1 MINAL
6 ETLSSLRLQKS
17 LNKGMNSLT
26 QALERL
32 STGFKVNHARD
43 DAAGY
48 SIITDIETKIG
59 SIDTII
65 QNAQM
70 GIDLLSTAE
79 GGLANINEILIRLRA
94 LAEQAA
100 NGTYS
105 EASREAMQ
113 AEADALIEQI
123 DNIKGITEYNGVN
136 LFSSQSKTDTS
147 TNSTSLSNIGR
158 AFTPPFS
165 LVSEAAD
172 AGISAV
178 SYQSESSGDV
188 PVLLSTIADSA
199 TLNANETRT
208 VTIDGVEYTLR
219 NRDTAAATITW
230 SKDTDTG
237 EVTFNGNYF
246 TITAQNDVSHNIV
259 LNGDYLFYNAGD
271 MGDKVV
277 VTSNSRT
284 AYVYGGD
291 GDDEVTSYGQ
301 INFYGYGGNDTLT
314 ASGTKPAN
322 FYGGDGDDV
331 MNVDTTSTVFF
342 YGGGGNDTANVSRSG
357 YNNVKLYGGD
367 GEDSFNIHAGNSVLV
382 DGGSGTNSILDNG
395 TNTIK
400 ANVPGANTF
409 SVDFAAG
416 ETKTLTINGIEY
428 VVENTS
434 SAASFLYS
442 VSDTGQI
449 AFQSR
454 NFRITGDA
462 SVSHN
467 VKLSALGS
475 YFYGSN
481 KDDIIELAA
490 DGCNVF
496 SGNGNDTIIIT
507 RGYSYVVAGNGDN
520 TIQVNYRNNT
530 IIAGDGNNVI
540 NINSGGNNY
549 FTLGDG
555 DNTFTV
561 SGAPQYSGIAAGS
574 GNNTI
579 TGDTSGFMLSGFG
592 AQDNASAVFFDAD
605 ETKTIL
611 INGTEYTLSSRT
623 ANMTNKLSML
633 YYYNPVTGVLEFC
646 SGQLN
651 ITGQNDKAHNVHL
664 TGTDCTFYGG
674 ELDDTIVSSAYDA
687 RIYGYGGNDTI
698 TINRG
703 DSIVYGGDGDD
714 TIVLNYGSN
723 VNAGDGNDTITVN
736 ANATFYGV
744 RGDVGDDTYNIY
756 ANCNP
761 NDTGGNNTYNIYTN
775 NSTISGSTG
784 NDTFYIYGD
793 NNQINGNGSSD
804 YFVIDGNNN
813 LLIGTSDTNS
823 YYVDNGTGNRFQLI
837 SPDPNAGI
845 LNFTYQGEVKTL
857 ILNGKTYTIT
867 NDNAGTNQLK
877 YSLNPNTGV
886 ITLEGSVFTVDSAS
900 DEQAVLN
907 IRGDNNVINGSN
919 LNDTITVE
927 SGSNNTINGND
938 GNDTLTSNDIN
949 NSLLGGNGNDTL
961 NLNSSSNLEING
973 NDGNDTINVSSS
985 NNTNIRVDDDRV
997 VVSGSDNAIT
1007 AGDGNNTFRISGD
1020 SNTIS
1025 AGNGDNRFSVASDG
1039 NTITAG
1045 SGNNIIGID
1054 GDNNTLNADNASGNI
1069 NIIGENNDVTTVSG
1083 DNNVVIE
1090 GSGNTFTSQIGDKDV
1105 EVNGSNN
1112 TLTTGS
1118 GSDSYTVSGD
1128 ENIISTGDGGDR
1140 ITVEGSTN
1148 QITTGNGNN
1157 TITLRGDSNM
1167 YNGGD
1172 GVDRI
1177 TISGDLNIANGG
1189 GSNDAFIVAR
1199 GDGNTVDGNDG
1210 DRNTLIDNGTNT
1222 IAYNVVDITPDPFT
1236 CVIQVGLDGSEHSR
1250 INISVSFNVFDFV
1263 VDLSTS
1269 ESAAASLAAIDELI
1283 TDVSGQIVDI
1293 GSQINRLESVI
1304 NAQTS
1309 TQQNLVS
1316 SLSTYKDT
1324 DIAEESA
1331 NFIRQQILLN
1341 ASSTLFSSYNNLRR
1355 ESVLSLIQGIRG

>member
-6 ETLSSLRLQKS
+6 ETLTSLRLQKS
-17 LNKGMNSLT
+17 LNEGMNSLT

-113 AEADALIEQI
+113 AETDALIEQI

-199 TLNANETRT
+199 TLNANETRA
-208 VTIDGVEYTLR
+208 VTIDGVEYTIR
-219 NRDTAAATITW
+219 NRQSTASTITW

-246 TITAQNDVSHNIV
+246 EITAQKDVKHNVII
-259 LNGDYLFYNAGD
+259 NGGNITYNGGD
-271 MGDKVV
+271 MGDKIVLNGF
-277 VTSNSRT
+277 TSIRI
-284 AYVYGGD
+284 VGGA
-291 GDDEVTSYGQ
+291 GDDEIIDNALYGSN
-301 INFYGYGGNDTLT
+301 ITGGAGNDVITSTSPGATIHGGEGDDILNRNGLGVT
-314 ASGTKPAN
+314 IYGDEGNDVFNIYSGTN
-322 FYGGDGDDV
+322 NSFFYGGDGDD
-331 MNVDTTSTVFF
+331 
-342 YGGGGNDTANVSRSG
+342 A
-357 YNNVKLYGGD
+357 
-367 GEDSFNIHAGNSVLV
+367 FNIYVGTGVTV
-382 DGGSGTNSILDNG
+382 DGGAGNNSIVDNG
-395 TNTIK
+395 TDTIK
-400 ANVPGANTF
+400 VNVPGANYF
-409 SVDFAAG
+409 SVDFAAN
-416 ETKTLTINGIEY
+416 ETKTININGINYEIT
-428 VVENTS
+428 NNS
-434 SAASFLYS
+434 SATSFIYS
-442 VSDTGQI
+442 LAANDQI
-449 AFQSR
+449 VFQSN
-454 NFRITGDA
+454 NFTIVGDKN
-462 SVSHN
+462 VKHN
-467 VKLSALGS
+467 VQLNGGT
-475 YFYGSN
+475 FYGG
-481 KDDIIELAA
+481 DMGDIIEANSVQQIYCG
-490 DGCNVF
+490 D
-496 SGNGNDTIIIT
+496 GNDTLIINE
-507 RGYSYVVAGNGDN
+507 AGFADAGDGDN
-520 TIQVNYRNNT
+520 NIVCSSFGNLA
-530 IIAGDGNNVI
+530 AGDGNNTI
-540 NINSGGNNY
+540 TLGNSRCAAI
-549 FTLGDG
+549 TLGDG
-555 DNTFTV
+555 NNTVTA
-561 SGAPQYSGIAAGS
+561 SGASKIALAAGN
-574 GNNTI
+574 GTNTLI
-579 TGDTSGFMLSGFG
+579 GTCTDSMIYGFG
-592 AQDNASAVFFDAD
+592 AADNANAVFFDSSTTFTVNGINYNV
-605 ETKTIL
+605 TKSNLNEVGMKSI
-611 INGTEYTLSSRT
+611 
-623 ANMTNKLSML
+623 L
-633 YYYNPVTGVLEFC
+633 YYYNPVTDVIEF
-646 SGQLN
+646 GGGKII
-651 ITGQNDKAHNVHL
+651 ITGQNDVSHNVRL
-664 TGTDCTFYGG
+664 EAGNSISFYGG
-674 ELDDTIVSSAYDA
+674 DKDDTIVKNSYAGSIQG
-687 RIYGYGGNDTI
+687 RGGNDTI
-698 TINRG
+698 VVNYSEGYI
-703 DSIVYGGDGDD
+703 YGGDGDD
-714 TIVLNYGSN
+714 SIIVNSNATIW
-723 VNAGDGNDTITVN
+723 GDAGNDTITVN
-736 ANATFYGV
+736 RTVARY
-744 RGDVGDDTYNIY
+744 DVQGGEGDDTYNIY
-756 ANCNP
+756 TACNP
-761 NDTGGNNTYNIYTN
+761 TDTGGNNIYNIYTN

-784 NDTFYIYGD
+784 RDTFYIYGD
-793 NNQINGNGSSD
+793 NNQINGNGSQD

-813 LLIGTSDTNS
+813 LLIGTSDANS
-823 YYVDNGTGNRFQLI
+823 YYIDNGTGNRFQLI

-1054 GDNNTLNADNASGNI
+1054 GNNNTLNADNASGNI